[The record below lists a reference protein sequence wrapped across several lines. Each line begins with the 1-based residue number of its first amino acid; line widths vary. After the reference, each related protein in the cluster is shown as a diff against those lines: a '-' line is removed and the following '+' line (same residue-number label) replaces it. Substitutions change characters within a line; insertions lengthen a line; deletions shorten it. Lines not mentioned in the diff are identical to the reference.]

1 MIDLAIACLIITITV
16 LLNARIYWLIK
27 YQESDP
33 LKVTKLWWI
42 DNQVDKDIADEFN
55 KRG

>member
-1 MIDLAIACLIITITV
+1 MLDLAIACLIITITI

-33 LKVTKLWWI
+33 LKVAKPWWI
-42 DNQVDKDIADEFN
+42 ENQIDKDISDEFN